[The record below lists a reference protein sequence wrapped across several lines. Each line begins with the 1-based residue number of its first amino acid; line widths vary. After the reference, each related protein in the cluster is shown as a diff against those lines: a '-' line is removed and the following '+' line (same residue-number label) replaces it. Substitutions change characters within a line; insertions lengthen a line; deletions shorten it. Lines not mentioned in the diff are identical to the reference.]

1 MSLVMVALGPELGP
15 ILKNSLIASCRRR
28 NQTTKKEDGSNRLKK
43 DKPIIGWGH
52 YNSHFFPIPFWL
64 SLSYTF
70 KRVDHLGALTRAF
83 RNMSRRKMRTLLVI
97 VALGFSMAIMVSI
110 PSGIVANQTSTQ
122 SLTERFNSTITTTQE
137 EINKTST
144 LIEVSTSSG
153 RGQFSGM
160 PSGNSSGMPFGQPP
174 GGSEQAVFMN
184 ETEVEDI
191 ASIEGIKD
199 VVPFLQTSS
208 NETTSETITGPGGRS
223 FTISRPLY
231 TITGVCLNSSFI
243 EDYSILPT
251 NITAGGRNLREGD
264 SGVVVMSSNLTEY
277 FGVGVG
283 GSVDIN
289 GVSFLVVGIFNQ
301 TSEGGQG
308 QVFSETRTVYMNI
321 TDAQV
326 VTSNAGNASRLDV
339 YAENTSGVDGI
350 ATAIA
355 AAYSDLTVT
364 TYKDRLTEL
373 QNMQTTYSETLANA
387 ESTLSQTQSIATQEI
402 IVAVVAA
409 SLIVLFVMLYTV
421 RERTKEIGTLKAL
434 GFSNWNVMSQFMLE
448 GILLSLVAGVV
459 GIGIG
464 YIGAPVLTGL
474 LLPSI
479 NLFGS
484 SNRFQFN
491 SGQTAQTGST
501 AASASLTPELM
512 LIAFGA
518 AVLLGAVGSLY
529 PAWRASRTRPAEA
542 MRYE

>member
-1 MSLVMVALGPELGP
+1 MSLVMVALAPELGL

-64 SLSYTF
+64 SLLSNF
-70 KRVDHLGALTRAF
+70 GKVEHLGALTRAF

-122 SLTERFNSTITTTQE
+122 SLTQSFNSTITTTQE

-144 LIEVSTSSG
+144 LIEVATSSG

-160 PSGNSSGMPFGQPP
+160 PSGNSSGMPFGRPP

-223 FTISRPLY
+223 FTIYRSLY

-289 GVSFLVVGIFNQ
+289 GVSFLVVGIFDQ

-326 VTSNAGNASRLDV
+326 VTSNAGNASRLDI

-373 QNMQTTYSETLANA
+373 QNMQTTYSETLANT
-387 ESTLSQTQSIATQEI
+387 ESTLSQTQSVATQEI
-402 IVAVVAA
+402 IVAVVAT

-464 YIGAPVLTGL
+464 YIGAPVLIGL
-474 LLPSI
+474 LLPSV

-501 AASASLTPELM
+501 AASASLRKS
-512 LIAFGA
+512 
-518 AVLLGAVGSLY
+518 VV
-529 PAWRASRTRPAEA
+529 
-542 MRYE
+542 